1 MGPRYCLLAL
11 AHSLEMVGEGHRSPA
26 VEDNFAM
33 GILGEGIGSMEVAGI
48 PLSNREWVANGGWK
62 AVCLRGGGG
71 AP

>member
-1 MGPRYCLLAL
+1 
-11 AHSLEMVGEGHRSPA
+11 MVGEGHRSPA